1 MKSLLIIGAG
11 GHGQVVKEIAQDLGY
26 ERIDFIDDHNSHA
39 IGKIKD
45 LENFKEYRNAFVGIE
60 NNKLR
65 NELIDL
71 LERLGYQ
78 VPVLI
83 HPTAYISRSAL
94 IEAGTV
100 VEPQAI
106 VNANTKIKKGSIVS
120 VGAIIDHDVT
130 LGKCVHV
137 NAGAIVEAGGKVKD
151 FEKLEAGS
159 VRRGF
164 RQALVAA
171 NSNDE
176 FVREE
181 KEKTGMDIS
190 FFLV

>member
-26 ERIDFIDDHNSHA
+26 ERIDFIDDYNSQA

-45 LENFKEYRNAFVGIE
+45 LENFKEYRNAFVGIG
-60 NNKLR
+60 NDKLR
-65 NELIDL
+65 NKLIDL

-83 HPTAYISRSAL
+83 HPTAYISRSAS

-130 LGKCVHV
+130 LGKCVHI
-137 NAGAIVEAGGKVKD
+137 NAGAIVEAGGKAKD
-151 FEKLEAGS
+151 FEKIGAGN

-164 RQALVAA
+164 KQALVTA

-190 FFLV
+190 FF

>member
-11 GHGQVVKEIAQDLGY
+11 GHGQVIKEIAQELGY
-26 ERIDFIDDHNSHA
+26 EKIDFIDDYNSQA

-45 LENFKEYRNAFVGIE
+45 LENFKEYRNAFVGIG

-65 NELIDL
+65 NKLIDL
-71 LERLGYQ
+71 LEHFGYQ

-83 HPTAYISRSAL
+83 HPTAYISRSAS

-130 LGKCVHV
+130 LGKCVHI

-151 FEKLEAGS
+151 FEKIEAGN
-159 VRRGF
+159 VRRSF
-164 RQALVAA
+164 KQALVTA

-190 FFLV
+190 FF

>member
-45 LENFKEYRNAFVGIE
+45 LENFKEYRNAFVGIG

-106 VNANTKIKKGSIVS
+106 INANTKIKKGSIVS

-181 KEKTGMDIS
+181 KTGMDIS
-190 FFLV
+190 FF

>member
-26 ERIDFIDDHNSHA
+26 ERIDFIDDYNSRA

-45 LENFKEYRNAFVGIE
+45 LENFKEYQNAFVGIG

-65 NELIDL
+65 DELIDL

-100 VEPQAI
+100 VEPKAI

-120 VGAIIDHDVT
+120 VGAIVDHDVT

-137 NAGAIVEAGGKVKD
+137 NAGAIVKAGGKVKA
-151 FEKLEAGS
+151 FEKLEAGE
-159 VRRGF
+159 VRLGYK
-164 RQALVAA
+164 QAIVTV

-190 FFLV
+190 FF

>member
-1 MKSLLIIGAG
+1 M
-11 GHGQVVKEIAQDLGY
+11 
-26 ERIDFIDDHNSHA
+26 
-39 IGKIKD
+39 
-45 LENFKEYRNAFVGIE
+45 
-60 NNKLR
+60 
-65 NELIDL
+65 
-71 LERLGYQ
+71 
-78 VPVLI
+78 
-83 HPTAYISRSAL
+83 

-120 VGAIIDHDVT
+120 VGAIVDHDVT

-164 RQALVAA
+164 KQALVTA

-190 FFLV
+190 FL

>member
-1 MKSLLIIGAG
+1 MKSLLIVGAG
-11 GHGQVVKEIAQDLGY
+11 GHGQVVKEIAQALGY
-26 ERIDFIDDHNSHA
+26 ERIDFIDDSNSHA

-45 LENFKEYRNAFVGIE
+45 LENFKEYLNAFVGIG

-65 NELIDL
+65 NKLIDL

-106 VNANTKIKKGSIVS
+106 VNAHTKIKKGSIIS

-130 LGKCVHV
+130 LGKCVHI
-137 NAGAIVEAGGKVKD
+137 NAGAIVEVGGKVKD
-151 FEKLEAGS
+151 FEKIESGN
-159 VRRGF
+159 VKRGF
-164 RQALVAA
+164 KQALVIA

-190 FFLV
+190 FF

>member
-26 ERIDFIDDHNSHA
+26 ERIDFIDDYNSQA

-45 LENFKEYRNAFVGIE
+45 LENFKEYENAFIGIG
-60 NNKLR
+60 NNQLR
-65 NELIDL
+65 NKLIDL
-71 LERLGYQ
+71 LERFGYQ

-83 HPTAYISRSAL
+83 HPTAYISRRAS
-94 IEAGTV
+94 IEAGTA

-106 VNANTKIKKGSIVS
+106 VNANTKIRKGSIVS
-120 VGAIIDHDVT
+120 V
-130 LGKCVHV
+130 
-137 NAGAIVEAGGKVKD
+137 GGKVKD
-151 FEKLEAGS
+151 FEKIEAGN

-164 RQALVAA
+164 KQALVTA

-190 FFLV
+190 FF

>member
-1 MKSLLIIGAG
+1 MKSLLIVGAG
-11 GHGQVVKEIAQDLGY
+11 GYGQVVKEIAQDLGY

-45 LENFKEYRNAFVGIE
+45 LENFKEYRNAFVGIG

-65 NELIDL
+65 NKLIDL

-83 HPTAYISRSAL
+83 HPTAYISRSAS

-106 VNANTKIKKGSIVS
+106 VNANTKIKKGSIIS

-130 LGKCVHV
+130 LGKCVHI
-137 NAGAIVEAGGKVKD
+137 NAGAIVEAGGNVKD
-151 FEKLEAGS
+151 FEKIESGN
-159 VRRGF
+159 VKRGF
-164 RQALVAA
+164 KQAFVKA

-181 KEKTGMDIS
+181 EG
-190 FFLV
+190 L

>member
-1 MKSLLIIGAG
+1 M
-11 GHGQVVKEIAQDLGY
+11 
-26 ERIDFIDDHNSHA
+26 
-39 IGKIKD
+39 
-45 LENFKEYRNAFVGIE
+45 ENFKEYQNAFVGIG

-65 NELIDL
+65 DELIDL

-83 HPTAYISRSAL
+83 HPTAYVSRSAL

-151 FEKLEAGS
+151 FEKLEVGS

-190 FFLV
+190 FF

>member
-1 MKSLLIIGAG
+1 M
-11 GHGQVVKEIAQDLGY
+11 
-26 ERIDFIDDHNSHA
+26 
-39 IGKIKD
+39 
-45 LENFKEYRNAFVGIE
+45 
-60 NNKLR
+60 
-65 NELIDL
+65 
-71 LERLGYQ
+71 
-78 VPVLI
+78 
-83 HPTAYISRSAL
+83 

-130 LGKCVHV
+130 LGKCVHI

-190 FFLV
+190 FF